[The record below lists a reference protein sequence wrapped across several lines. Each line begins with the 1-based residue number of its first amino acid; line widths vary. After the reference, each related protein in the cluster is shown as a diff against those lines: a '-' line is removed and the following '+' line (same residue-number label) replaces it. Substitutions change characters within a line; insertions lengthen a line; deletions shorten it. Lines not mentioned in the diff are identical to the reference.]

1 MNMNT
6 TQAMEPKMK
15 AARDDATG
23 MEKQRR
29 GRLVFYHANSQGTGS
44 AARMELR
51 MNGRGE
57 DRYDCVFLEMARQKT
72 LAAAGQGGRTP
83 ATFDWENKVTVK
95 LDFSDVCEILMV
107 LEGRCERMGGAR
119 SGLYHQAAGA
129 STIITLERNE
139 KKTGFFLGISRKTH
153 DGRQVFK
160 GQMLLSDG
168 EALGMRCVLQTS
180 LFFMAFHRN
189 LRAA

>member
-1 MNMNT
+1 MSMDAQQATDATMNM
-6 TQAMEPKMK
+6 
-15 AARDDATG
+15 AREEAKGRET
-23 MEKQRR
+23 QRR
-29 GRLVFYHANSQGTGS
+29 GRLAFYHANSQGTGA
-44 AARMELR
+44 AARLELR

-57 DRYDCVFLEMARQKT
+57 ERYDCVFLEMARQKT
-72 LAAAGQGGRTP
+72 LAAANQGQRTP

-95 LDFSDVCEILMV
+95 LDFSDVCEILMI
-107 LEGRCERMGGAR
+107 LEGRRDRMGGAR

-139 KKTGFFLGISRKTH
+139 KQTGFFLGISRKTH
-153 DGRQVFK
+153 DGKQVFK

-168 EALGMRCVLQTS
+168 EALGLRCVLQTS